1 VTLLATEHVA
11 ADHPVQF
18 VTASPFW
25 TDALGDELRDA
36 TGAEEER
43 MQRPVILRFA
53 SDAFM
58 DDLAKLLANDPS
70 TLTAQEAVP
79 ISFRARPPFTAGD
92 WPPVP
97 QQLKLF
103 TPLHGDFNLVA
114 ASLVCRIR
122 GLPEHTV
129 RPEVRE
135 RVGFVLR
142 RLDVHGNERAWVDR
156 QWTATADPSLLA
168 DGEDVKPMFPV
179 AYADGDRT
187 RKLFVGLIPTGGD
200 EPGKNTAGNTIPV
213 PPGATSI
220 QDPRLDTLDL
230 KVIEPLKAL
239 QRPLPQSPPDNL
251 DAAGWTAA
259 KTAMHAGRV
268 DASRLLLLDFAEFLQ
283 THLPAVWGRIAA
295 HVNGTTTLEVRLRQ
309 NAADSGLTWTNAL
322 RSATA
327 QAAQINGT
335 GAGAPTLDVDL
346 LNSKPPAKTLRGDVQ
361 LLLATTK
368 PPPTGETPST
378 AGPATA
384 NMPKLDPTGKTL
396 YRIRCVYLRPECG
409 ALHDD
414 LVSEPTVD
422 FQIASLF
429 DPDAPARPIQI
440 TLPIDPKDLRGSVKN
455 VSVLLSDAMREQ
467 VSRATDLGA
476 MMKGSVGSGE
486 SFDVG
491 LVCSFSIPII
501 TICALIML
509 MIIVGLLNIVFWWLP
524 ILRICF
530 PIGLTA
536 KAGNS

>member
-1 VTLLATEHVA
+1 MTVLATEHVA
-11 ADHPVQF
+11 VDHPVQF

-36 TGAEEER
+36 TSDEEER

-53 SDAFM
+53 SDSFM
-58 DDLAKLLANDPS
+58 DDLAQLLANDPS

-97 QQLKLF
+97 AQLKLF

-142 RLDVHGNERAWVDR
+142 RLDDQGAELAWVDR
-156 QWTATADPSLLA
+156 QWTATTDPSLLA
-168 DGEDVKPMFPV
+168 GREDVKPMFPV

-187 RKLFVGLIPTGGD
+187 RKLFVGLIPTSGD
-200 EPGKNTAGNTIPV
+200 EPGKNTAGNAIPV
-213 PPGATSI
+213 QQGAKSI

-230 KVIEPLKAL
+230 KIIEPLKAL
-239 QRPLPQSPPDNL
+239 QKPPTKPDNL
-251 DAAGWTAA
+251 DASGWTAA
-259 KTAMHAGRV
+259 QAAMRTGRV
-268 DASRLLLLDFAEFLQ
+268 DASRFLLLDFAEFLQ
-283 THLPAVWGRIAA
+283 THLPDVWGRIVAR
-295 HVNGTTTLEVRLRQ
+295 VNGTTTLEVRLRQ
-309 NAADSGLTWTNAL
+309 SSADSGLTWVDAL

-335 GAGAPTLDVDL
+335 GSGAPTLDVDL
-346 LNSKPPAKTLRGDVQ
+346 LNSGPDAKTLRGDVQ
-361 LLLATTK
+361 LLLAARAQ
-368 PPPTGETPST
+368 PPTGETPST
-378 AGPATA
+378 PGPATA
-384 NMPKLDPTGKTL
+384 NLPKLDPTGNAF

-467 VSRATDLGA
+467 VSRATDLAA
-476 MMKGSVGSGE
+476 MMKGSVGSGD

-509 MIIVGLLNIVFWWLP
+509 MIIVSLLNIVFWWLP
-524 ILRICF
+524 FLKICF

-536 KAGNS
+536 KAGSS